1 MQCQICNN
9 NEATIH
15 LTEISGGIRTEMHLC
30 EFCAADQGIATSKSQ
45 ISINDLLSGILA
57 STPQSDDIDGL
68 AEKALKC
75 PRCGFTIDQLSK
87 EPLLGCP
94 YDYQLFEKYLLPL
107 IEGSHDGKSGHCG
120 KIPSKAPKDTHKQIE
135 LLTLKEQLRAAVS
148 SEDYELAAKLRDK
161 ITNWEGS
168 QK

>member
-30 EFCAADQGIATSKSQ
+30 EFCAADQGIAMTKSQ
-45 ISINDLLSGILA
+45 ISINDLLSGLLSSA
-57 STPQSDDIDGL
+57 PQSQDLDGL
-68 AEKALKC
+68 TDKTIKC
-75 PRCGFTIDQLSK
+75 PRCGFTIDQLTK

-94 YDYQLFEKYLLPL
+94 YDYQLFEKYLTPL
-107 IEGSHDGKSGHCG
+107 IEGADDGKAIHCG
-120 KIPSKAPKDTHKQIE
+120 KVPTKAPQDTQIQIE
-135 LLTLKEQLRAAVS
+135 LLTLKEQLRSAVS

-161 ITNWEGS
+161 ITDWES
-168 QK
+168 NRK